1 MSFIERLKNSWNVF
15 TSNEQVQRQGYYEY
29 GRSTGYGT
37 DRRRLSYNNER
48 SIVNSV
54 ITRMA
59 VDVSAFEFLHVRVSE
74 NDQFEEEITSHL
86 NECLTVEAN
95 IDQSASAF
103 KLDVALTLLDKGY
116 LAIVP
121 VETTANPLVTGGY
134 DILSMRVGEIV
145 EWLPRAVRVRVYD
158 DRPDSGEYQEVLV
171 PKRNAAIVYNP
182 LASIM
187 NEPNSTLQRLASKL
201 NLLDKLDS
209 ENSSGKLD
217 LIIQLPYSLRSE
229 TKKQQAAERRKEI
242 EYQLKDAK
250 YGIAYVD
257 ATERITQLNRPAEN
271 NLWAQA
277 TDLTNMLYSH
287 FGITEE
293 VLNGTADEAV
303 MLNYLNRTVKPIVK
317 AIAEEMNRKFLTKT
331 ARTQRQRI
339 VFYKDPFELVPVG
352 SIAEIA
358 DKFTRNEILTGNE
371 IRGIIGFRPSKD
383 PKAEELR
390 NSNLSAPSEGD
401 KTNPLTDQEE
411 SESQNGT

>member
-1 MSFIERLKNSWNVF
+1 MSLIERLKNSWNVF
-15 TSNEQVQRQGYYEY
+15 TSNEQVQKQGYYEY

-317 AIAEEMNRKFLTKT
+317 AVAEEMNRKFLTKT

>member
-1 MSFIERLKNSWNVF
+1 MSLIERLKNSWNVF

-339 VFYKDPFELVPVG
+339 VFYKDPFELVTVG

>member
-59 VDVSAFEFLHVRVSE
+59 IDVSAFEFQHVRVSE

-401 KTNPLTDQEE
+401 KTKPLTYQEE